1 MKTNPNVKLK
11 KMQRTEITSFL
22 NELLVTTRLSGI
34 GKHYASEV
42 TLDYGHKKGEPK
54 RIDFVQF
61 KPANT
66 YSISGIERG
75 EFIGY
80 EVKSCVADVFSGN
93 GLNIECDRNY
103 IVTTMETWKKL
114 IELEQ
119 NNKKELPPQ
128 FGVMVACYKDK
139 INEFYN
145 PTPISEIDGWR
156 LEVLRNAHAQSRKR
170 SVTELLFCMLRSGK
184 K

>member
-66 YSISGIERG
+66 YSISGIEHG

-80 EVKSCVADVFSGN
+80 EVKSCIEDVFSGN

-103 IVTTMETWKKL
+103 LVTTMDTWKKL

-119 NNKKELPPQ
+119 NRRKMIPPQ

-139 INEFYN
+139 LDEFDN
-145 PTPISEIDGWR
+145 PSPISEIDGWR

-170 SVTELLFCMLRSGK
+170 SITELLFCMLRSGR
-184 K
+184 

>member
-1 MKTNPNVKLK
+1 MAKIT
-11 KMQRTEITSFL
+11 QRPEITAFL
-22 NELLVTTRLSGI
+22 SQLLITTRLSGI

-61 KPANT
+61 KPQNT

-80 EVKSCVADVFSGN
+80 EVKSCIKDVFSGN

-103 IVTTMETWKKL
+103 IVTTMDTWKDL
-114 IELEQ
+114 IDSEHKGHKAIPHE
-119 NNKKELPPQ
+119 
-128 FGVMVACYKDK
+128 FGVMVACHQEKTA
-139 INEFYN
+139 EFEN
-145 PTPISEIDGWR
+145 PTPISYADGWR
-156 LEVLRNAHAQSRKR
+156 LEVVRPAHFQSRKR
-170 SVTELLFCMLRSGK
+170 SITELLFCMLRSGR
-184 K
+184 

>member
-1 MKTNPNVKLK
+1 MTSNKESVASRK
-11 KMQRTEITSFL
+11 EITKFL
-22 NELLVTTRLSGI
+22 SNLLIQTRLSGM

-61 KPANT
+61 KPLNT
-66 YSISGIERG
+66 YSVSGIEHG

-80 EVKSCVADVFSGN
+80 EVKSCIEDVFSGN

-119 NNKKELPPQ
+119 NNKKTIPYG

-139 INEFYN
+139 IAEFYN
-145 PTPISEIDGWR
+145 PTPLIEMDGWR
-156 LEVLRNAHAQSRKR
+156 LEIIRAAHNQSRKR
-170 SVTELLFCMLRSGK
+170 SIIELLFCMLRSGR
-184 K
+184 

>member
-1 MKTNPNVKLK
+1 MAEKI
-11 KMQRTEITSFL
+11 QRPEITAFL
-22 NELLVTTRLSGI
+22 SELLITTRLLGI

-54 RIDFVQF
+54 RVDFMQF

-66 YSISGIERG
+66 YSISGIEHG

-80 EVKSCVADVFSGN
+80 EVKSCIEDVFSGN
-93 GLNIECDRNY
+93 GLNIECERNY
-103 IVTTMETWKKL
+103 IVTTMDTWKKL

-119 NNKKELPPQ
+119 NNKKTIPFG

-139 INEFYN
+139 IDEFYN
-145 PTPISEIDGWR
+145 PTPLLKTDGWR
-156 LEVLRNAHAQSRKR
+156 LEILRRASVQSRKR
-170 SVTELLFCMLRSGK
+170 SITELLFCMLRSGR
-184 K
+184 